1 MKTTHPRAGFTLVEL
16 LVVIAIIGTLMG
28 LLIPAVQSA
37 REAGRRNTCFNNIN
51 QFGKAVVA
59 YEGQKQQL
67 PGWRNKSPNP
77 ANTDV
82 PNGVF
87 YAAPSWPVML
97 LPNLER
103 RDIYQLYETTPHAT
117 MSAGPPTAFLSIFSC
132 PTTPPD
138 TQEQAWLAYAANVGT
153 AGMGTTLAQQKFD
166 GAIVNATV
174 SRSNLDVISS
184 GDGTSNTLLFSERSG
199 PAVTTQ
205 ALWSLVEQGA
215 ADGTPPFNP
224 LLVPGFGFPI
234 VGHAGTV
241 VNNLSDTTLRLPSSN
256 HPSGVVA
263 GFCDGHT
270 IFLKD
275 SIDAQV
281 YGQLLT
287 SNTSGGNTSPI
298 AQGFV
303 GTYVLSE
310 GDIR

>member
-1 MKTTHPRAGFTLVEL
+1 MRHTHTRTGFTLVEL

-28 LLIPAVQSA
+28 LLLPAVQSA

-117 MSAGPPTAFLSIFSC
+117 ITAGPPSAFLSIFTC

-138 TQEQAWLAYAANVGT
+138 TLEQAWLAYAGNVGT
-153 AGMGTTLAQQKFD
+153 AGLGTTLAEQKFD
-166 GAIVNATV
+166 GAMVNATV
-174 SRSNLDVISS
+174 SRNNLDVISS
-184 GDGTSNTLLFSERSG
+184 GDGTSNTMLFTERSG

-205 ALWSLVEQGA
+205 ALWNVMEQA
-215 ADGTPPFNP
+215 AANGTPAFNP
-224 LLVPGFGFPI
+224 LVLPGFGFPV
-234 VGHAGTV
+234 VGHTGTV
-241 VNNLSDTTLRLPSSN
+241 INSLSDTTMRLPSSG
-256 HPSGVVA
+256 HPSGVVT

-270 IFLKD
+270 VFLKD

-287 SNTSGGNTSPI
+287 SNTSGGQTSAV
-298 AQGFV
+298 AQAFV
-303 GTYVLSE
+303 GTYILSE
-310 GDIR
+310 ADIK